1 MKTTALLLLATSA
14 TFAETIVTPSYDS
27 VSMFKNGLAIVRVS
41 FPADKEGT
49 YVWEKIPHI
58 VHGSLWVESAG
69 EVSVLSTTRT
79 TDEADEVE
87 RSSGLLQKDLAG
99 KKVTV
104 SYDKLESGGM
114 SQSTGTVWDIP
125 TEKNSRTWGT
135 DYSSLNPNN
144 GSYFWQRNQAMGIQ
158 PVPPTAGTGDFLI
171 IQEEGGARR
180 YISQKSIS
188 SVAANGPFQP
198 AKRSIEKPVLVF
210 DVLRV
215 PPKGGKIQLTYLT
228 KGIAWL
234 PSYQLDLTDPK
245 KLSIRQNAIVR
256 NEMADLENADL
267 QLISGFPNVRFG
279 AVDSPLWPGT
289 SLTTFFQQLNQSES
303 GPDNFLS
310 KNGSMRGVA
319 MSDSFADA
327 ASAPALAQEEVVG
340 DDIYYR
346 SIGKRSMK
354 AGDSLSL
361 DVASTSAAYERV
373 VEWTVP
379 DPRDASGRYV
389 NNGEP
394 TKSSG
399 DAWDAVSFTNP
410 FDFPMTSAAVTIT
423 EAKLFRGQS
432 ISTWV
437 NPKQETSVKITR
449 ALSIRTEAGETEE
462 EGQRGIVFVG
472 GNDYQRTSVK
482 GRLAVKNFREKDALI
497 VIKCGFS
504 GKLIEADGE
513 PKSTLRGEGAT
524 SANPLRQLEWKITLP
539 AGEEKELI
547 YRYEVLVDR

>member
-361 DVASTSAAYERV
+361 DVATTSAAYERV

>member
-158 PVPPTAGTGDFLI
+158 PDPPTAGTGDFLI

-361 DVASTSAAYERV
+361 DVATTSAAYERV